1 MRKILC
7 MTENFYWY
15 SDIDR
20 LYLKR
25 KNGGRGL
32 KCIKITYEAKIVAA
46 IRNKNKYLS
55 CVINHEENKLV
66 RVGRELLNSK
76 NIDENE
82 NWKPSFLS
90 RTYVR
95 EVLKIKAKS
104 FTKKPLHGYVR
115 KKTIENKAVDQKLTN
130 QWSNNK
136 YILSYFEVYTCAIHE
151 QDIGTKGLIYW
162 KELKNNQQPTSD
174 NDCCL
179 CKAHGED
186 VTHRISSYSKLPSRH
201 YLLI

>member
-1 MRKILC
+1 MEVKMRKILC
-7 MTENFYWY
+7 MTGNFYWY

-20 LYLKR
+20 LYLKC

-46 IRNKNKYLS
+46 IRNKNKYLT

-66 RVGRELLNSK
+66 RVGRELLESK

-95 EVLKIKAKS
+95 EVLKIKTKS

-115 KKTIENKAVDQKLTN
+115 KKTIENKDVDQKLTN
-130 QWSNNK
+130 Q
-136 YILSYFEVYTCAIHE
+136 
-151 QDIGTKGLIYW
+151 
-162 KELKNNQQPTSD
+162 
-174 NDCCL
+174 
-179 CKAHGED
+179 
-186 VTHRISSYSKLPSRH
+186 
-201 YLLI
+201 